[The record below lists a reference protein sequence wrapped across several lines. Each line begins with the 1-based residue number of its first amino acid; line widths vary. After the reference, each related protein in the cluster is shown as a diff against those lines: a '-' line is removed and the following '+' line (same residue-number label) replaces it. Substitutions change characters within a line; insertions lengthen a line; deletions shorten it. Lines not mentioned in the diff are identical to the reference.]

1 MAGWILLIRAI
12 SQIAETKEL
21 MIQFYMSKNSLR
33 TQTEGDVP
41 KLTGYKTY
49 KGEEREGRG
58 GEGRGGGRGRGRGKG
73 SWLQCCYYIIKIF
86 QSFSKQESSLYF
98 RNSRTLVKQC
108 PK

>member
-41 KLTGYKTY
+41 KLTRLARGRKG
-49 KGEEREGRG
+49 KGGEERGDEGV
-58 GEGRGGGRGRGRGKG
+58 GEGEGGRDHGCNVVTTLSK
-73 SWLQCCYYIIKIF
+73 Y
-86 QSFSKQESSLYF
+86 FSLSVN
-98 RNSRTLVKQC
+98 RNHLCTSETAER
-108 PK
+108 